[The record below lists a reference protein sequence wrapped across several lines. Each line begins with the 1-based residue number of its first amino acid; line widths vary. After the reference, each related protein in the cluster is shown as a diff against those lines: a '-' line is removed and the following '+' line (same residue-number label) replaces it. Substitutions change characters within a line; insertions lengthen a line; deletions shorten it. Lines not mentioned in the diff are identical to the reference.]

1 MCSCSQPVCFIRH
14 LLLFLFNISLST
26 MDVVFDA
33 LMLHFQITQK
43 LQLLRC
49 LIIKCSF
56 TQSTLLLLAVIC
68 ISSQALKSVFSL

>member
-1 MCSCSQPVCFIRH
+1 
-14 LLLFLFNISLST
+14 